1 MARDPVAPDLGVPD
15 PGVEI
20 EVRAWL
26 DVAMLDLEAAIRL
39 VEDPDFAR
47 VVVYHCQQAA
57 EKGIKGLLT
66 WHGVRFGRTHDLDML
81 GSLARPLAPALGP
94 VLDRAVELTPYAW
107 LYRYPPDSPAP
118 LEGEAGEAIEVA
130 RELLD
135 AIVGSLPGVLG
146 PR

>member
-1 MARDPVAPDLGVPD
+1 VAPDPGVPD

-26 DVAMLDLEAAIRL
+26 DVAMLDLQAAIRL

-57 EKGIKGLLT
+57 EKGTKGLLT
-66 WHGVRFGRTHDLDML
+66 WHGIRFGRTHDLDML
-81 GSLARPLAPALGP
+81 GSLARPLEPVLGP

-107 LYRYPPDSPAP
+107 LYRYPPDSPPP
-118 LEGEAGEAIEVA
+118 LEGEAGEAIVVA

>member
-1 MARDPVAPDLGVPD
+1 MAPDAVAPDTGAPD
-15 PGVEI
+15 PGVET

-26 DVAMLDLEAAIRL
+26 DVAMLDLEVAIRL
-39 VEDPDFAR
+39 AEDPDFAR

-57 EKGIKGLLT
+57 EKGLKGLLT
-66 WHGVRFGRTHDLDML
+66 WHGIRFGRTHDLDML

-107 LYRYPPDSPAP
+107 LYRYPPDSLPP
-118 LEGEAGEAIEVA
+118 LEGETGEAIVVA

-135 AIVGSLPGVLG
+135 AIVGALPGRLS
-146 PR
+146 PP

>member
-1 MARDPVAPDLGVPD
+1 MAPDRVAPDAEVPD
-15 PGVEI
+15 PGLVI

-26 DVAMLDLEAAIRL
+26 DVAILDLDAATRL
-39 VEDPDFAR
+39 AEDPDFAR
-47 VVVYHCQQAA
+47 VTVYHCQQAA

-81 GSLARPLAPALGP
+81 GSLARSLAPALGP

-107 LYRYPPDSPAP
+107 LYRYPPDSPPP
-118 LEGEAGEAIEVA
+118 LEGEAGEAIALA
-130 RELLD
+130 RALLD
-135 AIVGSLPGVLG
+135 AIMGTLPGVLR